1 MKQQTPAERTEEQP
15 ERPVMRERHPLTLEN
30 STEETIRRMRA
41 LPERAERLREA
52 LRAHREANPR

>member
-1 MKQQTPAERTEEQP
+1 MEQQTPTDRTEERDESP
-15 ERPVMRERHPLTLEN
+15 AARRRHPLTSEN